1 MGNIK
6 LSLDRENILEFNVD
20 IQGYANTSTTK
31 APKVRM
37 ILEQKNMGF
46 CMVATKEDKTYSI
59 IIPEM
64 KNIMESGICEARME
78 VIIDSKYF
86 VPWESQIEFDR
97 EVKVE
102 AAPII
107 KEELQPAVSV
117 QAQPVI
123 KEEPQPQP
131 QPQPQKRVVKEETPS
146 NPKKKATLQLIVDN
160 KPKRKI
166 KKENTNID
174 SIIDDLNLLAK
185 KIR

>member
-1 MGNIK
+1 MAAMK

-46 CMVATKEDKTYSI
+46 CMVATKEDKTYSVV
-59 IIPEM
+59 IPEM
-64 KNIMESGICEARME
+64 KNIMESGVCDARME
-78 VIIDSKYF
+78 VIIDNKYF

-107 KEELQPAVSV
+107 RNEPQPNVSV
-117 QAQPVI
+117 QVKPVI
-123 KEEPQPQP
+123 KEEPEPEKP
-131 QPQPQKRVVKEETPS
+131 VIKEEAPPK
-146 NPKKKATLQLIVDN
+146 PKKKATLQLIVDN

-174 SIIDDLNLLAK
+174 DIDDLILLAK

>member
-1 MGNIK
+1 MTAMK

-46 CMVATKEDKTYSI
+46 CMVATKEDKTYSVV
-59 IIPEM
+59 IPEM
-64 KNIMESGICEARME
+64 KNIMESGVCEARME

-102 AAPII
+102 VVPII

-123 KEEPQPQP
+123 KET
-131 QPQPQKRVVKEETPS
+131 PQPQKRVVKEEAPPK
-146 NPKKKATLQLIVDN
+146 PKKKAPLQLIVDN
-160 KPKRKI
+160 MPKRKI
-166 KKENTNID
+166 RKENTNID

>member
-1 MGNIK
+1 MPAMK

-46 CMVATKEDKTYSI
+46 CMVATKEDKTYTVV
-59 IIPEM
+59 IPEM
-64 KNIMESGICEARME
+64 KNIMESGVCEARME
-78 VIIDSKYF
+78 VIIDNKYF

-107 KEELQPAVSV
+107 KEELQPVVAV

-123 KEEPQPQP
+123 KKI
-131 QPQPQKRVVKEETPS
+131 PQPQKRVVKEESPS
-146 NPKKKATLQLIVDN
+146 KPKKKATLQLIVDN

-166 KKENTNID
+166 KKENTNIN

-185 KIR
+185 QIR

>member
-1 MGNIK
+1 MTAMK

-59 IIPEM
+59 VIPEM
-64 KNIMESGICEARME
+64 KNIMESGVCEARME
-78 VIIDSKYF
+78 VIIDNKYF

-123 KEEPQPQP
+123 KEI
-131 QPQPQKRVVKEETPS
+131 PQPQKRVVKEEAPPK
-146 NPKKKATLQLIVDN
+146 PKKKAPLQLIVDN
-160 KPKRKI
+160 MPKRKI
-166 KKENTNID
+166 RKENTNID

>member
-1 MGNIK
+1 MAAMK

-46 CMVATKEDKTYSI
+46 CMVATKEDKTYSVV
-59 IIPEM
+59 IPEM
-64 KNIMESGICEARME
+64 KNIMESGVCDARME
-78 VIIDSKYF
+78 VIIDNKYF

-107 KEELQPAVSV
+107 KSEPELMSV

-123 KEEPQPQP
+123 KEEPQPE
-131 QPQPQKRVVKEETPS
+131 PQPQKRVIKEEAPS
-146 NPKKKATLQLIVDN
+146 KPKKKATLQLIVDN

>member
-1 MGNIK
+1 MAAMK

-37 ILEQKNMGF
+37 ILEQKSMGF
-46 CMVATKEDKTYSI
+46 CMVATKEDKTYSVV
-59 IIPEM
+59 IPEM
-64 KNIMESGICEARME
+64 KNIMESGMRDARME
-78 VIIDSKYF
+78 VIIDNKYF
-86 VPWESQIEFDR
+86 VPWESQIEFDK

-107 KEELQPAVSV
+107 KSEPAPLSV

-123 KEEPQPQP
+123 KEEPE
-131 QPQPQKRVVKEETPS
+131 PQKPVVKEETPS
-146 NPKKKATLQLIVDN
+146 KPKKKARLQLIVDN

>member
-1 MGNIK
+1 MAAMK

-46 CMVATKEDKTYSI
+46 CMVATKEDKTYSVV
-59 IIPEM
+59 IPEM
-64 KNIMESGICEARME
+64 KNIMESGICDARME
-78 VIIDSKYF
+78 VIIDNKYF
-86 VPWESQIEFDR
+86 VPWESQIEFDK

-102 AAPII
+102 ASPII
-107 KEELQPAVSV
+107 KSEPEVMSV

-123 KEEPQPQP
+123 KEEPEPE
-131 QPQPQKRVVKEETPS
+131 PQKPVVKEEAPPK
-146 NPKKKATLQLIVDN
+146 PKKKATLQLIVDN

>member
-1 MGNIK
+1 MAAMK

-107 KEELQPAVSV
+107 RKEPQPDVSV
-117 QAQPVI
+117 QVKPVI
-123 KEEPQPQP
+123 KEEPKPEP
-131 QPQPQKRVVKEETPS
+131 EKPVIKEEEP
-146 NPKKKATLQLIVDN
+146 PKRKKKATLQLIVDN

>member
-1 MGNIK
+1 MAAMK

-59 IIPEM
+59 VIPEM
-64 KNIMESGICEARME
+64 KNIMDSGICEARME
-78 VIIDSKYF
+78 VIIDNKYF

-107 KEELQPAVSV
+107 REELQPDVSV

-123 KEEPQPQP
+123 KEI
-131 QPQPQKRVVKEETPS
+131 PQPQKLVIKEEVPPK
-146 NPKKKATLQLIVDN
+146 PKKKAPLQLIVDN
-160 KPKRKI
+160 MPKRKI

>member
-1 MGNIK
+1 MAAMK

-46 CMVATKEDKTYSI
+46 CMVATKEDKTYSVV
-59 IIPEM
+59 IPEM
-64 KNIMESGICEARME
+64 KNIMESGVCEARME

-123 KEEPQPQP
+123 KEI
-131 QPQPQKRVVKEETPS
+131 PQPQKRVVKEEAPS
-146 NPKKKATLQLIVDN
+146 KPKKKATLQLIVDN

-166 KKENTNID
+166 KKENTSID

>member
-1 MGNIK
+1 MDNIK
-6 LSLDRENILEFNVD
+6 LSLDRENVLEFNIE
-20 IQGYANTSTTK
+20 IQGYANTSMTK
-31 APKVRM
+31 APQLRLF
-37 ILEQKNMGF
+37 LEQKNIGF
-46 CMVATKEDKTYSI
+46 CIAAKKDNKTYSVV
-59 IIPEM
+59 IPEM
-64 KNIMESGICEARME
+64 KNIIKSGMCDARME
-78 VIIDSKYF
+78 VIIDNKYF

-107 KEELQPAVSV
+107 KSEPEPVMSV

-123 KEEPQPQP
+123 KEEPEPEKP
-131 QPQPQKRVVKEETPS
+131 VIKEEAPPK
-146 NPKKKATLQLIVDN
+146 PKKKATLQLIVDN

-174 SIIDDLNLLAK
+174 DIDDLILLAK

>member
-1 MGNIK
+1 MAAMK

-46 CMVATKEDKTYSI
+46 CMVATKEDKTYSVV
-59 IIPEM
+59 IPEM
-64 KNIMESGICEARME
+64 KNIMESGVCDAHME
-78 VIIDSKYF
+78 VIIDNKYF
-86 VPWESQIEFDR
+86 VPWESQIEFDK

-102 AAPII
+102 ATPII
-107 KEELQPAVSV
+107 KSESESLSV

-123 KEEPQPQP
+123 KEEPKPELP
-131 QPQPQKRVVKEETPS
+131 KPVVKEETPS
-146 NPKKKATLQLIVDN
+146 KPKKKAGIQLIVDN
-160 KPKRKI
+160 MPKRKI
-166 KKENTNID
+166 KKENTNIN

>member
-1 MGNIK
+1 MATMK

-46 CMVATKEDKTYSI
+46 CMVATKEDKTYSVV
-59 IIPEM
+59 IPEM
-64 KNIMESGICEARME
+64 KNIMESGICGARME

-117 QAQPVI
+117 QARPVI
-123 KEEPQPQP
+123 KET
-131 QPQPQKRVVKEETPS
+131 PQPQKRVVKEEAPS
-146 NPKKKATLQLIVDN
+146 KPKKKATLQLIVDN

>member
-1 MGNIK
+1 MADMK

-59 IIPEM
+59 VIPEM
-64 KNIMESGICEARME
+64 KNIMDSGICEARME
-78 VIIDSKYF
+78 VIIDNKYF

-102 AAPII
+102 AAPVI

-123 KEEPQPQP
+123 KEDPKPEPVKP
-131 QPQPQKRVVKEETPS
+131 VIKEEAPPK
-146 NPKKKATLQLIVDN
+146 PKKKAPLQLIVDN

-174 SIIDDLNLLAK
+174 NIIDDLNLLAK

>member
-1 MGNIK
+1 MAAMK

-46 CMVATKEDKTYSI
+46 CMVATKEDKTYTVV
-59 IIPEM
+59 IPEM
-64 KNIMESGICEARME
+64 KNIMESGVCEARME
-78 VIIDSKYF
+78 VIIDNKYF

-107 KEELQPAVSV
+107 KEELQPVVSV
-117 QAQPVI
+117 QAQPVV
-123 KEEPQPQP
+123 KEI
-131 QPQPQKRVVKEETPS
+131 PQPQKRVVKEEAPS
-146 NPKKKATLQLIVDN
+146 KPKKKATLQLIVDN

>member
-1 MGNIK
+1 MPAMK

-46 CMVATKEDKTYSI
+46 CMVATKEDKTYTVV
-59 IIPEM
+59 IPEM
-64 KNIMESGICEARME
+64 KNIMESGVCEARME
-78 VIIDSKYF
+78 VIIDNKYF

-107 KEELQPAVSV
+107 KEELQPVVAV

-123 KEEPQPQP
+123 KKI
-131 QPQPQKRVVKEETPS
+131 PQPQKRVVKEEAPS
-146 NPKKKATLQLIVDN
+146 KPKKKATLQLIVDN

-166 KKENTNID
+166 KKENTSID

-185 KIR
+185 QIR

>member
-1 MGNIK
+1 MAAMK

-46 CMVATKEDKTYSI
+46 CMVATKEGKTYSVV
-59 IIPEM
+59 IPEM
-64 KNIMESGICEARME
+64 KNIMESGMCDARME
-78 VIIDSKYF
+78 VIIDNKYF
-86 VPWESQIEFDR
+86 VPWESQIEFDK

-102 AAPII
+102 ATPII
-107 KEELQPAVSV
+107 KSESESLSV

-123 KEEPQPQP
+123 KEEPE
-131 QPQPQKRVVKEETPS
+131 PQKPVVKEETPS
-146 NPKKKATLQLIVDN
+146 KPKKKARLQLIVDN

-174 SIIDDLNLLAK
+174 PIDDLILLAK
-185 KIR
+185 NIR

>member
-1 MGNIK
+1 MAAMK

-46 CMVATKEDKTYSI
+46 CMVATKEDKTYSVV
-59 IIPEM
+59 IPEM
-64 KNIMESGICEARME
+64 KNIMESGMCDARME
-78 VIIDSKYF
+78 VIIDNKYF

-107 KEELQPAVSV
+107 RNEPQPNVSV
-117 QAQPVI
+117 QVKPVI
-123 KEEPQPQP
+123 KEEPEPEKP
-131 QPQPQKRVVKEETPS
+131 VIKEEAPPPK
-146 NPKKKATLQLIVDN
+146 PKKKATLQLIVDN

-174 SIIDDLNLLAK
+174 DIDDLILLAK